1 MLNVHNKNS
10 CEVVIMALNGKYMT
24 PSSLF
29 LERGGGLVGDIEG
42 LNLKQI
48 RIVYVCTTSNRFI
61 YCQTDIYLL
70 TKYDAL

>member
-1 MLNVHNKNS
+1 MIIWKKINRLNYMLNVHNKNS

-48 RIVYVCTTSNRFI
+48 RIV
-61 YCQTDIYLL
+61 
-70 TKYDAL
+70 

>member
-29 LERGGGLVGDIEG
+29 LERGGGVVGDIEG

-48 RIVYVCTTSNRFI
+48 RIV
-61 YCQTDIYLL
+61 
-70 TKYDAL
+70 

>member
-29 LERGGGLVGDIEG
+29 LERRGGGGWLVGDIEG

-48 RIVYVCTTSNRFI
+48 RIV
-61 YCQTDIYLL
+61 
-70 TKYDAL
+70 